1 LPNSNANDAYGTRY
15 VTSNNKVD
23 YFEVYWKDGRA
34 FKDGVYKFQMSP
46 ANNSNDT
53 YEIYIVLAG
62 NIENELYRRIRYNIN
77 NEKVNPSS
85 YHETLYMLTMVKSI
99 GVLTSLA
106 DSDQIVRILN
116 MVKMLNIMNKYCA
129 YDVQYYN
136 E

>member
-1 LPNSNANDAYGTRY
+1 
-15 VTSNNKVD
+15 
-23 YFEVYWKDGRA
+23 
-34 FKDGVYKFQMSP
+34 MSP